1 MEDKKFVLKAL
12 IIDAIAIAVMFGVL
26 EVLKAIAERM

>member
-12 IIDAIAIAVMFGVL
+12 IIDAISIAVMFGVL